1 MNQNT
6 RCDCQKAGDKDPR
19 AIPILL
25 ARKHHTMGV
34 LEGARIK
41 GERHDYKSAQKET

>member
-1 MNQNT
+1 MNKNT

-19 AIPILL
+19 AISILL

-34 LEGARIK
+34 LEGARTK
-41 GERHDYKSAQKET
+41 GERNDYKSQKET